1 MNSIYLR
8 LNKIEKRL
16 EGEEFFEGGLS
27 YCFEVEELKMSM
39 EDIKPLKD
47 VLVSVKAISASYELL
62 LKQIE
67 NSKDDIDSLCSEW
80 HIEDDIRNDI
90 LDIIEDAD
98 IYRLGDEEY
107 YITSGST
114 YSVFRLLVK
123 DDEYVLM
130 EFYRT
135 D

>member
-1 MNSIYLR
+1 MDSIYLR

>member
-1 MNSIYLR
+1 MVLSKL
-8 LNKIEKRL
+8 LFEK
-16 EGEEFFEGGLS
+16 
-27 YCFEVEELKMSM
+27 LKMSM
-39 EDIKPLKD
+39 EDIKPLKN
-47 VLVSVKAISASYELL
+47 VLVSVKAINASDELL

-80 HIEDDIRNDI
+80 HFADDIRNDL

-123 DDEYVLM
+123 DNEYVLM